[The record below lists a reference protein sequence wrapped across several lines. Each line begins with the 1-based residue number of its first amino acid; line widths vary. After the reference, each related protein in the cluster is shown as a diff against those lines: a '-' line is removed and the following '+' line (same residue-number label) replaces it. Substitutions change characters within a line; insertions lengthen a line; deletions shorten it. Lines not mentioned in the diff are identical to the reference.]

1 MVCFWRSPVSYGT
14 YCTYNV
20 LFCTSN
26 AIVENQ
32 RSFFVVD
39 RSREGGNNFHPFRG
53 PIFFFFF
60 CFLISKIQRWGI
72 SFSCST
78 ARDAS
83 HKTMSHLFPSFS
95 PFLCQGQIKLFL
107 LSCREIEWRG
117 EKGKSEFCASLNPPD
132 IFWSPSRTTYNRNYL
147 LAILKR
153 KKYVPSPSFEFWNK
167 CFYIYVHF
175 RSSQY
180 CRKEQEEGEEHEQEE
195 GCQHPALR

>member
-1 MVCFWRSPVSYGT
+1 MVHTVRTT
-14 YCTYNV
+14 YCSVRATQSKKIREAFLSTTDQGKGAITFI
-20 LFCTSN
+20 LFVAPS
-26 AIVENQ
+26 
-32 RSFFVVD
+32 
-39 RSREGGNNFHPFRG
+39 
-53 PIFFFFF
+53 FF

-107 LSCREIEWRG
+107 LSCREIERRG

-132 IFWSPSRTTYNRNYL
+132 IFWSPSRTTYDRNYL

-153 KKYVPSPSFEFWNK
+153 KICAVSF
-167 CFYIYVHF
+167 I
-175 RSSQY
+175 
-180 CRKEQEEGEEHEQEE
+180 
-195 GCQHPALR
+195 